1 MSKQEELDN
10 LKERAILLHTC
21 KLCKHRKNFV
31 FGEGDADSEIM
42 IIGEA
47 PGKDEDE
54 QGRPFVG
61 RSGQLLTRIIENG
74 MKIKRSD
81 IYISNIVKCR
91 PTKDNLGELDIPPSK
106 EDIESARWIIEEQI
120 NIIKPKIILAVGNTS
135 ARFLLNTKEGIT
147 KTHGNIYDYKNTKVM
162 PIYHPSYILRNG
174 GEKSPLKKVVWED
187 IKKAMDYLG
196 MKY

>member
-1 MSKQEELDN
+1 MSKQEELDA
-10 LKERAILLHTC
+10 LKEKAVLLHEC

-31 FGEGDADSEIM
+31 FGEGNADSEIM

-81 IYISNIVKCR
+81 VYISNIVKCR
-91 PTKDNLGELDIPPSK
+91 PTKDNLGLQDRPPEK
-106 EDIESARWIIEEQI
+106 EEIESARWIIEEQI
-120 NIIKPKIILAVGNTS
+120 NIIKPKVILAVGNTS
-135 ARFLLNTKEGIT
+135 TRFLLNTVEGIT
-147 KTHGNIYDYKNTKVM
+147 KTHGNFYDYKGIKVV

-174 GEKSPLKKVVWED
+174 GENSPLKKVVWED
-187 IKKAMDYLG
+187 IKKVMDYLD

>member
-1 MSKQEELDN
+1 MSKQKDLED
-10 LKERAILLHTC
+10 LKEKSLLLHQC

-31 FGEGDADSEIM
+31 FGEGNAESEIM

-61 RSGQLLTRIIENG
+61 RSGQLLTRIIEGG
-74 MKIKRSD
+74 MKIKRED

-91 PTKDNLGELDIPPSK
+91 PTKDNLGTLDRPPEK
-106 EDIESARWIIEEQI
+106 EEIESARWIIEEQI
-120 NIIKPKIILAVGNTS
+120 NIIKPKVILAVGNTA

-147 KTHGNIYDYKNTKVM
+147 KTHGNFYDYKKSKVM

-174 GEKSPLKKVVWED
+174 GENSPLKKVVWED
-187 IKKAMDYLG
+187 IKKVMDYLG

>member
-1 MSKQEELDN
+1 MSKKEELDN
-10 LKERAILLHTC
+10 LEKKAILLHEC
-21 KLCKHRKNFV
+21 KLCKHRKHFV
-31 FGEGDADSEIM
+31 FGEGNAEAEIM

-74 MKIKRSD
+74 MKIKRFD

-91 PTKDNLGELDIPPSK
+91 PTKGNLGEQDRPPEK
-106 EDIESARWIIEEQI
+106 EEIESARWIIEEQI

-135 ARFLLNTKEGIT
+135 ARFLLNTKDGIT
-147 KTHGNIYDYKNTKVM
+147 KTHGNLYDYKNIKVM

-174 GEKSPLKKVVWED
+174 GENSPLKKVVWED
-187 IKKAMDYLG
+187 IKKVMDYLG